1 MLVKN
6 NIIYVISYISILI
19 GFYFNE
25 DVLGGS
31 KNDYLYHLKFVQLFS
46 NDLIYGLHVYG
57 YDGYLARNSPIFY
70 IILSFFDK
78 FMSSEFLRY
87 LHTLSA
93 PILSI
98 LFYKALKLKFNFV
111 KKDKLKIFSVILFLS
126 PTIRSLAIW
135 PYPLIWSLIFFILAT
150 YFYLLFEK
158 KKNLRNI
165 YYCFICIIISAYINY
180 TFAVFVLFFLIKLLR
195 NYKTKLSILNLSI
208 FLSLCSVPAI
218 AFLFFRNGIHVFGGA
233 DGLKLSLHET
243 FNFSNKILII
253 SSIIFFYLIPFLK
266 LNDLFII
273 DKSKSILLK
282 TLVGIVCILL
292 ILMFD
297 YPHTLNFGGG
307 VIFKFS
313 NLFFENNL
321 LFYMICFISFFLF
334 LNLFNDFNSFLLII
348 ILTILYNLQFTIYMK
363 YYDPLIL
370 FLILFFFNKNFIIR
384 FFKDKFYLQKIYLFS
399 ILVYSIFFVKSYI
412 F

>member
-6 NIIYVISYISILI
+6 NRIYIILYISILI

-31 KNDYLYHLKFVQLFS
+31 KNDYLYHLQFVQLFS
-46 NDLIYGLHVYG
+46 NDLIYGLSVYG
-57 YDGYLARNSPIFY
+57 YDGHLARNSPIFY
-70 IILSFFDK
+70 IILSFIDK
-78 FMSSEFLRY
+78 FMSSEFLIY

-111 KKDKLKIFSVILFLS
+111 KKDKLKIFSAILFLS

-158 KKNLRNI
+158 KKNIENI
-165 YYCFICIIISAYINY
+165 YYCFISIIISAYINY
-180 TFAVFVLFFLIKLLR
+180 TFSVFGLFFLIKFLQ
-195 NYKTKLSILNLSI
+195 NYKTKFSILRLSI
-208 FLSLCSVPAI
+208 FLILCSVPAI
-218 AFLFFRNGIHVFGGA
+218 AFLFFRNGIHVLGGA
-233 DGLKLSLHET
+233 DGLKLSLYET

-273 DKSKSILLK
+273 NKSNSIFSK
-282 TLVGIVCILL
+282 TSVGIVCILL

-307 VIFKFS
+307 IIFKIS

-321 LFYMICFISFFLF
+321 LFYVVCFISFFLF
-334 LNLFNDFNSFLLII
+334 LNLLNDFNSFSLIF

-370 FLILFFFNKNFIIR
+370 FLILFFFNKNFVIR

-399 ILVYSIFFVKSYI
+399 TLVYSIFFIKSYI

>member
-6 NIIYVISYISILI
+6 NRIYIILYISILI

-31 KNDYLYHLKFVQLFS
+31 KNDYLYHLQFVQLFS
-46 NDLIYGLHVYG
+46 NDLIYGLSVYG
-57 YDGYLARNSPIFY
+57 YEGHLARNSPIFY
-70 IILSFFDK
+70 IILSFFDN

-98 LFYKALKLKFNFV
+98 LFYKTLKLKFNFI
-111 KKDKLKIFSVILFLS
+111 KKDKLKIFSAILFLS

-158 KKNLRNI
+158 KKNIENI
-165 YYCFICIIISAYINY
+165 YYCFVSIIISAYLNY
-180 TFAVFVLFFLIKLLR
+180 TFSVFGLFFLIKFLQ
-195 NYKTKLSILNLSI
+195 NYKTKFSIIKLSL

-218 AFLFFRNGIHVFGGA
+218 AFLFFRNGIHVLGGA
-233 DGLKLSLHET
+233 DGLELSLHET

-266 LNDLFII
+266 LNDLFIL
-273 DKSKSILLK
+273 DKSKPIFLK
-282 TLVGIVCILL
+282 ILVGVICILL
-292 ILMFD
+292 IMMFD
-297 YPHTLNFGGG
+297 YPHTFNFGGG
-307 VIFKFS
+307 IIFKIS

-321 LFYMICFISFFLF
+321 LFYIVCFISFFLF
-334 LNLFNDFNSFLLII
+334 LNLLDDFNSLSLIF

-399 ILVYSIFFVKSYI
+399 ISVYSIFFIKSYI